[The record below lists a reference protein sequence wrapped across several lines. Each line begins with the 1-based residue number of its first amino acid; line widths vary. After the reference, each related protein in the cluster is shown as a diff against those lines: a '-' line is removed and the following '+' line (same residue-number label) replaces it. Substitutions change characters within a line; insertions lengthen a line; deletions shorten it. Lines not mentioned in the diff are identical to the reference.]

1 MQTGSHLFFLSQ
13 KINRITIISFSVF
26 LVIFLWIGAL
36 AAKFSTH
43 TDADYL
49 LGNRSFG
56 KYVIGLSAGAT
67 ANSGWIMIGAVGAAY
82 SQGFSAFLL
91 IIAYFLGDI
100 TFWMLF
106 PERIN
111 KMSIERNSQTV
122 PELIGSAIEKPQGK
136 RTITLIAALLTV
148 VFIGAYTAA
157 QFAAAGKTLEVFF
170 GLKPELGA
178 LIAVVA
184 ILIYSVTGGIR
195 ASIWTDVVQS
205 VVVIFVSFGLLTV
218 VIIAGGG
225 ISNIITALNQID
237 PQLTQITAGFT
248 NWTLLAFMVGFF
260 FWGFG
265 FDMSQPQM
273 LVRLL
278 ASKNPKE
285 ARQARWVYLSYVYS
299 TWTAMVLFGVIC
311 RVLIPEIDDPE
322 KVLPFYAMQNFDPW
336 LVGIILAGIFSV
348 IASTADSQILVC
360 SSALAKD
367 ISPTWYQKMSQKYGM
382 RYQQFITVLVGVL
395 AFIATISI
403 SSTVFALVLFAVG
416 ALTSSLGPAM
426 LITLLKRRTHYLALT
441 ITMLVGLITAIV
453 WQILGYHEIIFEGF
467 PGFII
472 ALLVHELLMVS
483 LFAKQR

>member
-1 MQTGSHLFFLSQ
+1 MS
-13 KINRITIISFSVF
+13 IITIFTFSIF
-26 LVIFLWIGAL
+26 LVIFLWIGAF
-36 AAKFSTH
+36 ASKFSTH

-56 KYVIGLSAGAT
+56 KYFIGLSAGAT
-67 ANSGWIMIGAVGAAY
+67 ANSGWIMMGAVGVAY
-82 SQGFSAFLL
+82 NQGLSALL
-91 IIAYFLGDI
+91 YIIAYLLGDL

-111 KMSIERNSQTV
+111 KLSSERNSQTV
-122 PELIGSAIEKPQGK
+122 PEFIGSSVEKPQGK
-136 RTITLIAALLTV
+136 RTITLIAAGLTLLFV
-148 VFIGAYTAA
+148 GAYTVA

-170 GLKPELGA
+170 GLNPELGA
-178 LIAVVA
+178 LIAMVA
-184 ILIYSVTGGIR
+184 ILIYCVTGGLR

-205 VVVIFVSFGLLTV
+205 FVVILVSFGMLTV
-218 VIIAGGG
+218 AIIAGGG
-225 ISNIITALNQID
+225 ISEIIDGLNQID

-265 FDMSQPQM
+265 FDLSQPQM
-273 LVRLL
+273 LVRLF
-278 ASKNPKE
+278 AGKNPKE
-285 ARQARWVYLSYVYS
+285 ARQARWVYLSYVYF

-322 KVLPFYAMQNFDPW
+322 KVLPFYAMHNFDPW

-382 RYQQFITVLVGVL
+382 RYQQLTTLLVGVVVL
-395 AFIATISI
+395 IATIFI

-426 LITLLKRRTHYLALT
+426 LITLLKRRTHYLALSL
-441 ITMLVGLITAIV
+441 TMLVGLITAIV
-453 WQILGYHEIIFEGF
+453 WRILGYNEIIFEGL
-467 PGFII
+467 PGFMI

-483 LFAKQR
+483 LFSKQKLS

>member
-1 MQTGSHLFFLSQ
+1 M
-13 KINRITIISFSVF
+13 ITIITFCIF
-26 LVIFLWIGAL
+26 LVIFLWIGAF
-36 AAKFSTH
+36 AARFSTH

-56 KYVIGLSAGAT
+56 KYFIGLSAGAT
-67 ANSGWIMIGAVGAAY
+67 ANSGWIMMGAVGVAY
-82 SQGFSAFLL
+82 TQGVSALL
-91 IIAYFLGDI
+91 FVIAYLLGDL

-111 KMSIERNSQTV
+111 KLSWERDSQTV
-122 PELIGSAIEKPQGK
+122 PELIGSSMTKPYGK
-136 RTITLIAALLTV
+136 RTITLVAAVLTLIFV
-148 VFIGAYTAA
+148 GAYTIA
-157 QFAAAGKTLEVFF
+157 QFVAAGKTLEVFF

-178 LIAVVA
+178 LIAVIT
-184 ILIYSVTGGIR
+184 ILIYCVTGGLR
-195 ASIWTDVVQS
+195 ASIWTDVVQAF
-205 VVVIFVSFGLLTV
+205 VVILVSFGMLIV
-218 VIIAGGG
+218 AIIAGGG
-225 ISNIITALNQID
+225 ISNIIDGLNQID

-248 NWTLLAFMVGFF
+248 NWTLLAFMLGFF

-265 FDMSQPQM
+265 FDVSQPHM
-273 LVRLL
+273 LIRLL
-278 ASKNPKE
+278 AGKNPKE
-285 ARQARWVYLSYVYS
+285 ARQAKWIYLSYVYS

-322 KVLPFYAMQNFDPW
+322 KALPFYAMHHFDPW

-382 RYQQFITVLVGVL
+382 RYQQWMTVLVGVL
-395 AFIATISI
+395 VFIATLSI

-416 ALTSSLGPAM
+416 ALTSSLGTAM
-426 LITLLKRRTHYLALT
+426 LITLLKRRSHYLALT
-441 ITMLVGLITAIV
+441 IAMLVGLITAII
-453 WQILGYHEIIFEGF
+453 WRILGYHDVVFEGF

-472 ALLVHELLMVS
+472 ALLVHELLMISVFS
-483 LFAKQR
+483 ERKSSFNKVTPKN

>member
-1 MQTGSHLFFLSQ
+1 MD
-13 KINRITIISFSVF
+13 IITILTFGVF
-26 LVIFLWIGAL
+26 LFIFLWIGAL
-36 AAKFSTH
+36 AARFSTH

-56 KYVIGLSAGAT
+56 KYFIGLSAGAT
-67 ANSGWIMIGAVGAAY
+67 ANSGWIMIGAVGVAY
-82 SQGFSAFLL
+82 SQGISALL
-91 IIAYFLGDI
+91 LTIAYLLGDL

-106 PERIN
+106 PGRIN
-111 KMSIERNSQTV
+111 KISIERNSQTV
-122 PELIGSAIEKPQGK
+122 PELIGSSLGQRQGK
-136 RTITLIAALLTV
+136 RIIILIAALLTV
-148 VFIGAYTAA
+148 IFIGAYTVA

-170 GLKPELGA
+170 GLKPEWGA

-184 ILIYSVTGGIR
+184 ILIYCVTGGIR
-195 ASIWTDVVQS
+195 ASIWTDVVQAF
-205 VVVIFVSFGLLTV
+205 VVIFVSIGMLTV
-218 VIIAGGG
+218 AIIAGGG
-225 ISNIITALNQID
+225 ISNIIAALNQID

-260 FWGFG
+260 FFGFG

-278 ASKNPKE
+278 AGKNPKE
-285 ARQARWVYLSYVYS
+285 ARQARWVYLSYVYF

-322 KVLPFYAMQNFDPW
+322 KVLPFYAMHNFDPW

-367 ISPTWYQKMSQKYGM
+367 ISPTWYQKMSQTYGM
-382 RYQQFITVLVGVL
+382 RYQQFMTLLVGIL
-395 AFIATISI
+395 ALIATIFL
-403 SSTVFALVLFAVG
+403 SSSVFALVLFAVG

-426 LITLLKRRTHYLALT
+426 LVTLLNRRTHYLALT
-441 ITMLVGLITAIV
+441 ITMFVGLSIAIV
-453 WQILGYHEIIFEGF
+453 WRILGYNDLIFEGL
-467 PGFII
+467 PGFMI
-472 ALLVHELLMVS
+472 AWLVHELLMVS
-483 LFAKQR
+483 VFSARKPSLD